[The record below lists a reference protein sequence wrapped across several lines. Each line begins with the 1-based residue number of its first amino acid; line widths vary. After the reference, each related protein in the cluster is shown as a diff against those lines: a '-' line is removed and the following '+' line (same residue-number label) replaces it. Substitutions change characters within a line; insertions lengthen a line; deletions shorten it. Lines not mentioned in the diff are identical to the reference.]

1 MPFVFTGML
10 ARMRSSGIRG
20 FPETGKSGR
29 NKEKSPAYRRCLN
42 PDLLPFFLGGS
53 PTPGCRVKQKDPMPV
68 RDLLTGH
75 KPQRYAGRFPDSGDA
90 NSGGFS
96 QHGPQADPP
105 PAGVHLRMRETNV
118 SCNEA
123 RSF

>member
-1 MPFVFTGML
+1 MPFVFAGML

-29 NKEKSPAYRRCLN
+29 NKEKPSVHRRCLN

-75 KPQRYAGRFPDSGDA
+75 KPQRRAGRFPDSGDA
-90 NSGGFS
+90 NGGGG
-96 QHGPQADPP
+96 QPKR
-105 PAGVHLRMRETNV
+105 PA
-118 SCNEA
+118 S
-123 RSF
+123 RSAACRSSSPDERDERFVQ